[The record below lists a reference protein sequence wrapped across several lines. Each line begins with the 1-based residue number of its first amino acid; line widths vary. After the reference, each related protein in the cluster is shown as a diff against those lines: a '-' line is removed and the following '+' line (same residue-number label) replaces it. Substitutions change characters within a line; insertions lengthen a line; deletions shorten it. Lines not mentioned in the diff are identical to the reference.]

1 MSFNAIL
8 KPATS
13 ATYSMGYQRF
23 HTWIPY
29 IHRIPSSHEIFLE
42 VSATK
47 GYPQSSSSFWLDFPW
62 NKPSSNWGTTMT
74 METSIVMCEYPI
86 WLVVSTYPSE
96 KSWSSSV
103 GMMKF
108 LKYGKSFKIPWKP
121 VTTKQQVIFWI
132 SPQNFKRVNWEH
144 VPLQG
149 GAPVRN
155 R

>member
-1 MSFNAIL
+1 MSFSAIL

-13 ATYSMGYQRF
+13 PKSIFNGLPT
-23 HTWIPY
+23 IPY
-29 IHRIPSSHEIFLE
+29 MDSIHNPHSPMEYME